1 MKKREIEFADVR
13 PGDWAQ
19 HENIA
24 LDSRQVESVDI
35 ENGFVYLRFSDV
47 AGPFPEENYTFY
59 RLETGEGP
67 RAFQKKPV
75 EIEAVRWDYG
85 LHCDGKAEVF
95 AWMSDA
101 GCKRLEG
108 AAQDGESASVTGFF
122 VTEDTGRLMIR
133 TLEGTM
139 RVSDGDWII
148 KGVEGEFYPCKP
160 DVFEQTYE
168 EL

>member
-1 MKKREIEFADVR
+1 MKKRKIDFPDVR

-24 LDSRQVESVDI
+24 LDPRQVESTDV
-35 ENGFVYLRFSDV
+35 EKELVWLRFFNV
-47 AGPFPEENYTFY
+47 AGPFPAWQYDFY

-75 EIEAVRWDYG
+75 KIEAVQWHYD

-101 GCKRLEG
+101 GCKRLES
-108 AAQDGESASVTGFF
+108 ADRDGGSAPKTGFF
-122 VTEDTGRLMIR
+122 VTEDTGRLVIR
-133 TLEGTM
+133 TLEGDM
-139 RVSDGDWII
+139 RVSDGDWIV
-148 KGVEGEFYPCKP
+148 KGIEGEFYPCKP
-160 DVFEQTYE
+160 DIFEQTYQ

>member
-108 AAQDGESASVTGFF
+108 
-122 VTEDTGRLMIR
+122 
-133 TLEGTM
+133 
-139 RVSDGDWII
+139 
-148 KGVEGEFYPCKP
+148 EFYPCKP
-160 DVFEQTYE
+160 DIFEQTYQ